1 MKKTSEILHGAITR
15 LLRPLA
21 RILLRHNISF
31 TTFSNLA
38 KQVYIDVAEKE
49 FHLSGRKQS
58 VSRIAML
65 TGLSRKEVLRVKRD
79 HLPID
84 GEAIAQQG
92 RSIRVINGWTH
103 DRHFLDDNGNPLVLG
118 FDGQNLSFSSLVR
131 RHSGDIPPR
140 AVLDELLRI
149 GLVEQTTDDRI
160 RLVSRVYVPR
170 AEILEKLSILGLE
183 TADLLNTIDHNIHAE
198 DEDPFFQRKVC
209 YFSFPARYLP
219 ELRHLVQQKSQA
231 LLEELN
237 AWMAEHDDAD
247 QVEKDE
253 AVRRAGLS
261 LYYFEGPVE
270 DDHANTDK

>member
-1 MKKTSEILHGAITR
+1 MKKTNEILHGAITR

-118 FDGQNLSFSSLVR
+118 FDGQDLSFSSLVR

-170 AEILEKLSILGLE
+170 AGILEKLSILGLE

-209 YFSFPARYLP
+209 YFSFPARHLP